1 MASKDG
7 IGNQHEIDDFLN
19 KVDEIENLVKT
30 MKYGKGEDVSKA
42 MKKADRLIEDI
53 SKKKAEN
60 EDKDDEGLPKTKTG
74 FSKTVINKTTDDSP
88 DIAPSANVTPGADPG
103 MNPEAFMAAMEAD
116 ARERA
121 ERRKIKEKE
130 ANILKEQGNEYFRQ
144 ENYHA
149 ALDCY
154 TKAINEIR
162 DNTVLYTNRAQ
173 TLIKL
178 ERYKEALIDCDW
190 ALRVSPNCIKAHI
203 HMGRGHLG
211 LKDYNK
217 ARECFQEAKKC
228 DPKIENVIKDYLK
241 EVDRCEER
249 DKQEEKA
256 KELFEGGDENCQGVA
271 MLLEKVQKPDQLPIF
286 YAGGFKLLAAAL
298 AKSDERTLFRTKGG
312 LRLIEEHPC
321 FPRCFAATPR
331 SLSQEELDMLTAGID
346 MFNNACNDS
355 ETNQQLLITSN
366 GFPNKFLRFLEVK
379 IKGQGKLLRSS
390 CINFL
395 HTVTMTE
402 LGRSTVILTFNMT
415 RVLTLL
421 FDLIRTNAD
430 LAVRS
435 GYILNNLALD
445 KRFKQQIREKMEE
458 ILPSFETLLRDGSSH
473 LHVIPSCVTTIMN
486 LCHDPYIRSKISN
499 RKELWKTVIDLLGVH
514 KEKLKEPVS
523 IELVEACLGLLA
535 NLTFEPTQN
544 MKGFSLSICKH
555 CFELCSKFKHYKLIV
570 KRGFTILGHILP
582 HSIPTVDWFCE
593 NAGHELLLYC
603 IKNEEESE
611 ENKKSSLK
619 GLAGCTQ
626 INDQARIFIVDHK
639 GLGTLVKAIKNPD
652 EGVIGNAALCLGH
665 CTQVPKVCAAL
676 TKTDIIKDLL
686 VLARDGKRPQ
696 LQQNCAIL
704 IAKLAQGDPRH
715 LEKLR
720 ELHGVEILHS
730 CMNFLKP

>member
-1 MASKDG
+1 MASKDSMG
-7 IGNQHEIDDFLN
+7 SQQEIDDFLN

-30 MKYGKGEDVSKA
+30 MKYGKGDDVSKA
-42 MKKADRLIEDI
+42 MKKADKLIEDI
-53 SKKKAEN
+53 TKKKAEK
-60 EDKDDEGLPKTKTG
+60 EDKDEDDLPKTKTG
-74 FSKTVINKTTDDSP
+74 FSKTVINKSSASP
-88 DIAPSANVTPGADPG
+88 PDVTPPSNVPNDQGA
-103 MNPEAFMAAMEAD
+103 FLAALEAD
-116 ARERA
+116 AKERA
-121 ERRKIKEKE
+121 ERRKIREKE

-144 ENYHA
+144 ENYLA
-149 ALDCY
+149 ALECY
-154 TKAINEIR
+154 TKAIDQIR

-178 ERYKEALIDCDW
+178 EKYQEALTDCDW

-203 HMGRGHLG
+203 HKGRGHLG

-228 DPKIENVIKDYLK
+228 DPKIENVIKEYLA
-241 EVDRCEER
+241 EVDRAEDRE
-249 DKQEEKA
+249 KQEKKA

-271 MLLEKVQKPDQLPIF
+271 ILLEKVQKPDQLPI
-286 YAGGFKLLAAAL
+286 YYTGGFKLLAAAL
-298 AKSDERTLFRTKGG
+298 TKSDERTLFRTKGG

-321 FPRCFAATPR
+321 FPKYFAASPR

-379 IKGQGKLLRSS
+379 IKGQGKILKSS

-421 FDLIRTNAD
+421 FDLIRTNASI
-430 LAVRS
+430 AVRA

-445 KRFKQQIREKMEE
+445 KRFKQQIREKMDE

-473 LHVIPSCVTTIMN
+473 LHIIPSCITTIMN
-486 LCHDPYIRSKISN
+486 LCLDPYIRSKVCS

-523 IELVEACLGLLA
+523 IELVESCLGLLA

-544 MKGFSLSICKH
+544 MKEFSLSICKH
-555 CFELCSKFKHYKLIV
+555 CLQLCSKFKHYKLIV

-582 HSIPTVDWFCE
+582 HSIPSVDWFCE
-593 NAGHELLLYC
+593 NAGHEVLLYC

-611 ENKKSSLK
+611 ENKKSALK

-639 GLGTLVKAIKNPD
+639 GLGTLVKAIKSTD
-652 EGVIGNAALCLGH
+652 ESVIGNAALCLGH

-676 TKTDIIKDLL
+676 TKTDIIKELL
-686 VLARDGKRPQ
+686 VLARDGKRQ
-696 LQQNCAIL
+696 HLQQNCGIL
-704 IAKLAQGDPRH
+704 IAKLAQGDTRH
-715 LEKLR
+715 LDKLR
-720 ELHGVEILHS
+720 ELHGIEILHS
-730 CMNFLKP
+730 CMNFLKT